1 MKKKLFLVCAA
12 LMCTVALMAQN
23 ISVVSSGGSTK
34 LYRTLEAA
42 IKGADPNSVIYL
54 PGGGFPIADSV
65 KITKKLTIIGIGHK
79 AKNENA
85 DGITL
90 INGNLFFNEGSSDSA
105 VMGCYITGDINIGEG
120 GAAVNDI
127 LIRYCNLNA
136 VSVKNS
142 ICQETVVNQN
152 YIRGNSNFG
161 SSGATFTNNI
171 ASAVCNLKGGI
182 IKYNYIKTYSGG
194 SAYGTVYILYGC
206 DNSTISN
213 NIFPFRATNCGN
225 GIGASNIYASD
236 NMGKIDLGDN
246 FINMSDFSDLFVN
259 DAGITPASDF
269 HFTEAYNQYSYIGP
283 YSTETGSTGFNDK
296 QLAPAPYIVAKH
308 IDDHTDAS
316 GKLNIKIRVKASGEE

>member
-34 LYRTLEAA
+34 LYRTLQAA
-42 IKGADPNSVIYL
+42 IEGADPNSVIYL
-54 PGGGFPIADSV
+54 PGGSFSIADGV

-120 GAAVNDI
+120 GAAVNDV
-127 LIRYCNLNA
+127 LIKYCD
-136 VSVKNS
+136 VGD
-142 ICQETVVNQN
+142 VVIYNRSSTGTIINQN
-152 YIRGNSNFG
+152 YIRSKLGTLGNVSA
-161 SSGATFTNNI
+161 SAEITNNVVRYI
-171 ASAVCNLKGGI
+171 YYINGGI
-182 IKYNYIKTYSGG
+182 
-194 SAYGTVYILYGC
+194 
-206 DNSTISN
+206 ISN
-213 NIFPFRATNCGN
+213 NIITGTSA
-225 GIGASNIYASD
+225 ISLSYVSNSVVSNNIFLRNSTGSILSSCSNNSYD
-236 NMGKIDLGDN
+236 GNMGWENIVEDGN
-246 FINMSDFSDLFVN
+246 FTNMSTKERNDVFVN
-259 DAGITPASDF
+259 YNGGAISPASDF
-269 HFTEAYNQYSYIGP
+269 HFKDEYKQYENQVGVYANGVD
-283 YSTETGSTGFNDK
+283 FDK
-296 QLAPAPYIVAKH
+296 QMAPAPYIVAKH